1 MRAVEDS
8 EVRKQLKTL
17 EDFIK
22 SNPKSAEMKRALAA
36 KLALEGYRYEKIKE
50 ILAVSVGFISKWFN
64 AFKVGGNE
72 ALKSRYKGTESYLS
86 PEERAETIAW
96 LIQQKA
102 WDISELETYLIDK
115 YDVVFQSR
123 QSYYQIFQ
131 EAKISW
137 QKGEQ
142 VNPRYDAELTKKK
155 TKKLPH
161 FSKNIAPK

>member
-1 MRAVEDS
+1 
-8 EVRKQLKTL
+8 
-17 EDFIK
+17 
-22 SNPKSAEMKRALAA
+22 
-36 KLALEGYRYEKIKE
+36 
-50 ILAVSVGFISKWFN
+50 FN
-64 AFKVGGNE
+64 AFKVGGKE
-72 ALKSRYKGTESYLS
+72 ALKSQYKGTESYLS
-86 PEERAETIAW
+86 REERAETIAW

-155 TKKLPH
+155 PRNCRPSGKTSHRNRDQK
-161 FSKNIAPK
+161 AGGVYY